1 MQAAE
6 DDLVDKIKKSLD
18 LTTLGSDVINN
29 IARLNDL
36 ATEVNKTF
44 GQTRQRITD
53 VVEEIGKATPELTKL
68 GGTAE
73 DAAKQI
79 QQVSEAT
86 RKNVVA
92 AADTIKDL
100 YSTSRVLGVETKYL
114 VNQMTD
120 VGIGFETVTK
130 RMEEGVNYVQSVGMN
145 AAQVMEEV
153 VDNADMLNKFN
164 FADGV
169 LGLTRMA
176 AQSAMLR
183 VNMRDTAQF
192 ADKAMD
198 PEGAIQLAAAFQR
211 LGVTTGTLADPF
223 ALMNASINDP
233 EGLQKSIAEM
243 AKQYTVF
250 DEKTKTFKID
260 PMGIRMIREIS
271 KQTGLSADN
280 LSKMGLALANND
292 RIMSQMRFG
301 GNLSDEEK
309 QYIASMAQLGE
320 GGEYEIKVRDVSGKE
335 EFRKLSEVSE
345 QQLKETI
352 KAQKEAPKSM
362 EDIARA
368 SMKTT
373 DIIAS
378 DVEAIRQKVVQGIT
392 VAQPL
397 RDLPEQTR
405 SLITAATGALRDA
418 FPDVDKIQGGT
429 EAATKYL
436 TDLAKD
442 IVTGRK
448 DMGDIVNTLK
458 KDLSDKL
465 PNIENMGSLFGELPK
480 RFSES
485 LEKNMAGRQDVLSK
499 QIMTELQQSGG
510 KKNLEEIIAKFGTY
524 EGLTQSVQ
532 RTKQLN
538 VSETKKTTVTH
549 TGDVKHTF
557 KIDAPQGIDRE
568 TLNKVL
574 DAWTRSPE
582 FQKNQYNAMIKISKS
597 AQGEYL
603 VTANR

>member
-1 MQAAE
+1 MQAAD
-6 DDLVDKIKKSLD
+6 DDLSSKIKKSLD
-18 LTTLGSDVINN
+18 LTTLGTDVINN
-29 IARLNDL
+29 IAKLNDL
-36 ATEVNKTF
+36 ATDLNKTF

-68 GGTAE
+68 GGNAE
-73 DAAKQI
+73 AAAKQI
-79 QQVSEAT
+79 EEVSRAT

-92 AADTIKDL
+92 TAETIKEL
-100 YSTSRVLGVETKYL
+100 YATSKVLGTSTEYL
-114 VNQMTD
+114 VNRMTD
-120 VGIGFETVTK
+120 VGIGFENVSE
-130 RMEEGVNYVQSVGMN
+130 RLEEGVNYVQSVGMN

-153 VDNADMLNKFN
+153 VDNADLLNKFN
-164 FADGV
+164 FEGGV
-169 LGLTRMA
+169 LGLTKMA

-223 ALMNASINDP
+223 ALMNASLNDP

-243 AKQYTVF
+243 AQKYTVF
-250 DEKTKTFKID
+250 DEKTKTFKMD

-301 GNLSDEEK
+301 ANLSDEEK
-309 QYIASMAQLGE
+309 QYIASMAQMGE

-335 EFRKLSEVSE
+335 VFKKLSDVSE

-373 DIIAS
+373 DIIAA

-405 SLITAATGALRDA
+405 SLVTTATEALRDA
-418 FPDVDKIQGGT
+418 FPDVDKIQGGA

-436 TDLAKD
+436 TDIARDL
-442 IVTGRK
+442 VTGKKDMSEVVSQMRK
-448 DMGDIVNTLK
+448 DLGDKLPSVDNLGTLFSE
-458 KDLSDKL
+458 LPARFSDKL
-465 PNIENMGSLFGELPK
+465 QENL
-480 RFSES
+480 
-485 LEKNMAGRQDVLSK
+485 AGKQDNLSK
-499 QIMTELQQSGG
+499 QIMSELQNPKE
-510 KKNLEEIIAKFGTY
+510 KKNFEDILAKFGTY

-532 RTKQLN
+532 RAKQLN
-538 VSETKKTTVTH
+538 VNETKKTTVEH

-574 DAWTRSPE
+574 DAWTKSPE
-582 FQKNQYNAMIKISKS
+582 FQKNQYNAMVKISKS

-603 VTANR
+603 VTASR

>member
-6 DDLVDKIKKSLD
+6 DDLVDKIKKSFD
-18 LTTLGSDVINN
+18 LTSLGTDVINN
-29 IARLNDL
+29 IAKLNDL

-68 GGTAE
+68 GATAE

-92 AADTIKDL
+92 SADTIKDL
-100 YSTSRVLGVETKYL
+100 YATSRVLGVETKYL

-120 VGIGFETVTK
+120 VGVGFETVTK

-145 AAQVMEEV
+145 AAQVMEDV

-176 AQSAMLR
+176 AQSALLR

-250 DEKTKTFKID
+250 DEKTKTFKLD

-368 SMKTT
+368 SMRTT

-442 IVTGRK
+442 IVTGKK

-458 KDLSDKL
+458 KDLGDKL
-465 PNIENMGSLFGELPK
+465 PNIENMGNLFGELPK

-485 LEKNMAGRQDVLSK
+485 LEKNMAGKQDALSK
-499 QIMTELQQSGG
+499 QIMSELQQSGG
-510 KKNLEEIIAKFGTY
+510 KKNLEEIIAKFGSY

-532 RTKQLN
+532 KTKQLS

>member
-18 LTTLGSDVINN
+18 FDVINN

-485 LEKNMAGRQDVLSK
+485 LEKNMAGRQDALSK